1 MPNLF
6 PPLFPPLLAA
16 ENLGVEMT
24 AVCKK
29 GLYQQLNSKKFERV
43 EPSMEFGK
51 KGPVLWKAK

>member
-1 MPNLF
+1 
-6 PPLFPPLLAA
+6 
-16 ENLGVEMT
+16 MT